1 MIFRAYDNLNRG
13 VKKVEQGVREIQPK
27 SNLILYQ
34 KIPNNK
40 EWTSKLCGIQL
51 IQ

>member
-1 MIFRAYDNLNRG
+1 MVKAYENLNTK

-27 SNLILYQ
+27 NNLILYQ
-34 KIPNNK
+34 RIPNNK

-51 IQ
+51 AP